1 MTVAELAFPGQV
13 TETEAKA
20 APVSLWDS
28 LSDATPMFEVHGS
41 QLEREK
47 WGLLGIPF
55 YILSAHFQMPTETRP
70 RGYVTLETVIAP
82 KELIEQ
88 QIKYGRVAM
97 GLEAD
102 AFATF
107 DAWHERWGIE
117 PGAPL
122 IFNDGSTGIRR
133 ELVEMLHVAGL
144 INVGFTPQER
154 KDEGRFVFDRP
165 WTEWAESGTL
175 VQVGSGESARM
186 EPHFDNAGKAL
197 VKVHRGLKVSRKDEE
212 SKETFS
218 MT

>member
-13 TETEAKA
+13 TEAEIKA

-28 LSDATPMFEVHGS
+28 LNTEQATFEVQGS

-55 YILSAHFQMPTETRP
+55 IVLSVHFQSPTETRP

-82 KELIEQ
+82 KDVIEQ
-88 QIKYGRVAM
+88 QIKYGRVPM

-102 AFATF
+102 AFASF
-107 DAWHERWGIE
+107 DAWHDRWGIE

-122 IFNDGSTGIRR
+122 LFNDGSTGIRR
-133 ELVEMLHVAGL
+133 EIVEMLHLSGL
-144 INVGFTPQER
+144 INVGFSPTER

-165 WTEWAESGTL
+165 FTEWADSGSL
-175 VQVGSGESARM
+175 VQVGSGETARM
-186 EPHFDNAGKAL
+186 EPHFDNAGKAFI
-197 VKVHRGLKVSRKDEE
+197 KVHRGLRVSKKDEE

-218 MT
+218 LS